1 MERGEDMRGRMK
13 VSPLVAVFFIGLIL
27 TDRSLLCL
35 SAFLAAAF
43 HEVGHLLAARL
54 LGIPIRSL
62 RLDLLGAR
70 MDTVGRMMTYGEE
83 WLLSAAGPL
92 FSLLLSL
99 GLFFLWEISPFA
111 KILSCASLLLGGL
124 NLLPIRSFDGGRML
138 ASALSCF
145 FGERASDYVLRLTS
159 FLFLF
164 LLWAV
169 SVYFLLLAGDG
180 LSLFCFSM
188 SLFSHFFAFSEG
200 G

>member
-1 MERGEDMRGRMK
+1 MRGRMK

-83 WLLSAAGPL
+83 WLLAAAGPL

-111 KILSCASLLLGGL
+111 RLLSCASLLLGGL

-138 ASALSCF
+138 ASSISYF
-145 FGERASDYVLRLTS
+145 FGERTSDYILRLTS

-200 G
+200 E

>member
-1 MERGEDMRGRMK
+1 MRKVGERVRI
-13 VSPLVAVFFIGLIL
+13 SPLVAVFFVGLIL

-43 HEVGHLLAARL
+43 HELGHLCAARL
-54 LGIPIRSL
+54 LKIPIRTL

-70 MDTVGRMMTYGEE
+70 MDTVGRLLSYGEE
-83 WLLSAAGPL
+83 WLLCWAGPM
-92 FSLLLSL
+92 FSLLLSI
-99 GLFFLWEISPFA
+99 GLSFFWSVSSFA
-111 KILSCASLLLGGL
+111 RLLSCASLLLGVL

-138 ASALSCF
+138 SAAVSAT
-145 FGERASDYVLRLTS
+145 FGESAAEYVLKLTS

-169 SVYFLLLAGDG
+169 SVFFLLRAGDG

-188 SLFSHFFAFSEG
+188 SLFSHFFALSEQG
-200 G
+200 

>member
-1 MERGEDMRGRMK
+1 
-13 VSPLVAVFFIGLIL
+13 
-27 TDRSLLCL
+27 
-35 SAFLAAAF
+35 
-43 HEVGHLLAARL
+43 
-54 LGIPIRSL
+54 
-62 RLDLLGAR
+62 
-70 MDTVGRMMTYGEE
+70 MTYGEE
-83 WLLSAAGPL
+83 WLLAAAGPL

-99 GLFFLWEISPFA
+99 GLFFLWKISPFA
-111 KILSCASLLLGGL
+111 KLLSCASLLLGGL

-138 ASALSCF
+138 ASSISYF
-145 FGERASDYVLRLTS
+145 FGEKTSDYVLRLSS

-200 G
+200 E

>member
-1 MERGEDMRGRMK
+1 MRGRMK
-13 VSPLVAVFFIGLIL
+13 VSPLVAVFFMGLLL

-54 LGIPIRSL
+54 LKIPIRRL

-83 WLLSAAGPL
+83 WLLCAAGPL
-92 FSLLLSL
+92 FSLLLSG
-99 GLFFLWEISPFA
+99 GLCFLWEISPFA
-111 KILSCASLLLGGL
+111 KLLSAASLLLGLL
-124 NLLPIRSFDGGRML
+124 NLLPIRNFDGGRML
-138 ASALSCF
+138 SVALSSF
-145 FGERASDYVLRLTS
+145 FGERISDYALRLTS

-200 G
+200 E

>member
-1 MERGEDMRGRMK
+1 MRGRMK

-83 WLLSAAGPL
+83 WLLAAAGPL

-99 GLFFLWEISPFA
+99 GLFCLWEISPFT
-111 KILSCASLLLGGL
+111 KLLSCASLLLGGL

-138 ASALSCF
+138 ASSISYF
-145 FGERASDYVLRLTS
+145 FGERTSDYVLRLTS

-200 G
+200 D